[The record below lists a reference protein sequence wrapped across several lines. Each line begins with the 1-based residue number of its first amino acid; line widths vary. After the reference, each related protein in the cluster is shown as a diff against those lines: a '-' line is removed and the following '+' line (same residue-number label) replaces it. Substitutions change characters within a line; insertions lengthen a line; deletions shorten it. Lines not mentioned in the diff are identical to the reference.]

1 VKRLLQVVSGMLAV
15 LACALLF
22 RIVQVLSVAPPEFTD
37 PPQLSAGGEP
47 LLPPP
52 KSLSPRGPAMD
63 AIVEGNL
70 FESERGEGASSASG
84 AGGVGGEPLPPPTNV
99 VLNGIFVMEGRP
111 MAIVSDSTAGNKQ
124 LTLRV
129 GDNVGDYQVGDITDR
144 RVTLLGR
151 GGQQFSLDLDIKK
164 GPQGGAPVAAPARPA
179 PPAAAGNRGQPP
191 AGQTAA
197 QRAAAARA
205 AAVNRT
211 AQQQRA
217 RTAGARPDE
226 GESADRPD
234 PTQARLDAL
243 KRLREVTPQR

>member
-1 VKRLLQVVSGMLAV
+1 MKRLLQIVSGMLAV

-22 RIVQVLSVAPPEFTD
+22 RIVQVFRVTPPEFSD
-37 PPQLSAGGEP
+37 PSQVAALDP
-47 LLPPP
+47 LPPAP
-52 KSLSPRGPAMD
+52 KNLSPRGPAMD
-63 AIVEGNL
+63 AILEGNL
-70 FESERGEGASSASG
+70 FESERGQGASASGG
-84 AGGVGGEPLPPPTNV
+84 AGGVDGEPLPPPTNV

-129 GDNVGDYQVGDITDR
+129 GDNVGDYQVGDISDR

-164 GPQGGAPVAAPARPA
+164 GPQGGAPVAAPPARPA
-179 PPAAAGNRGQPP
+179 AAATANRAQPA

-205 AAVNRT
+205 AAANRN

-217 RTAGARPDE
+217 RPGGRAEE
-226 GESADRPD
+226 GEAANRPD

-243 KRLREVTPQR
+243 QRLREVQPRR

>member
-1 VKRLLQVVSGMLAV
+1 
-15 LACALLF
+15 
-22 RIVQVLSVAPPEFTD
+22 
-37 PPQLSAGGEP
+37 
-47 LLPPP
+47 
-52 KSLSPRGPAMD
+52 MD
-63 AIVEGNL
+63 SIVEGNL
-70 FESERGEGASSASG
+70 FESDRGQSAAAAA
-84 AGGVGGEPLPPPTNV
+84 AGGGAEGEPLPPPTNV

-144 RVTLLGR
+144 RVMLLGR

-179 PPAAAGNRGQPP
+179 PATAANRAQQ
-191 AGQTAA
+191 ATGQTAA

-205 AAVNRT
+205 AAANRS
-211 AQQQRA
+211 AQQQRNRA
-217 RTAGARPDE
+217 AGARPAD
-226 GESADRPD
+226 GEAPNRPD

-243 KRLREVTPQR
+243 QRLREVAPQR

>member
-1 VKRLLQVVSGMLAV
+1 MLAV

-37 PPQLSAGGEP
+37 PPQLSAGEP
-47 LLPPP
+47 LPPP
-52 KSLSPRGPAMD
+52 PPNLSPRGPAMD

-84 AGGVGGEPLPPPTNV
+84 TGGVGGEPLPPPTNV

-129 GDNVGDYQVGDITDR
+129 GDNVGDYQVGDITER

-164 GPQGGAPVAAPARPA
+164 GPQGGAPVAAPARPT

-205 AAVNRT
+205 AAANRT